1 MSELNPKKLQKE
13 RVARM
18 ESYTKVM
25 ANLYDKALLD
35 ISKIFSTIDYNPNVP
50 FSFSDYGK
58 FDQVNKIMTTLEND
72 IQKIVDN
79 SIVNEYKSAYADC
92 DTLLAETL
100 GNNIPENVMKAFAP
114 KLTSGIAANMFA
126 KEISKSNITASQ
138 RVWNGAVLGQMETAV
153 QEALSEGMPAKRMAT
168 LLQKYLVEPDSCFRR
183 FRIKTGVDADGK
195 SSYGRKWKKRTR
207 HSNGKETWSDAD
219 PRDFPVGQGI
229 YHSSYKNAFRYA
241 RTTTNIAYRTADYQR
256 YQDFAFVIGIE
267 IRLSN
272 NPAHVRDICDELKGK
287 YPKDFKW
294 TGWHPNC
301 MCHQIPILAKKEET
315 DEMVDAILSG
325 DSPENVKV
333 DSRVEEM
340 PKNFVAWLKSNKSRF
355 DLADKNNTLPYFLRD
370 NRKRVNAILEKANVE
385 QWKTIAKT
393 YNIMTHGVAAKTD
406 NELRELFISNP
417 ISDFNI
423 LQFESDLESI
433 ISEYKDVII
442 SKRLTFSK
450 KDISFLFKTKRGIII
465 ERAFLINPKGEKVV
479 HHELFTLP
487 KELQKKGIS
496 KKVFSKLYDGYKTAK
511 IDLMDIYANIDQGG
525 YSWARYGF
533 TFWQGKN
540 YLTTMIK
547 SYAKDKRID
556 CTEAINIINE
566 WYSKNKDTDPFPMN
580 LLTGYGWSKQ
590 LLQNTGWS
598 GVLYT
603 NDVTQMA
610 VFKDYLTSK

>member
-1 MSELNPKKLQKE
+1 MGKIDHKKLRNELSKRTE
-13 RVARM
+13 RYA
-18 ESYTKVM
+18 ESVRE
-25 ANLYDKALLD
+25 LYDVALAD
-35 ISKIFSTIDYNPNVP
+35 ISKILSDIDYNQSEP
-50 FSFSDYGK
+50 FSFENYGK
-58 FDQVNKIMTTLEND
+58 FNKVDEIMTELEQNV
-72 IQKIVDN
+72 QSVVDN
-79 SIVNEYKSAYADC
+79 AILNEFRQAYSDC
-92 DTLLAETL
+92 DKVIAEAI
-100 GNNIPENVMKAFAP
+100 GENVSRNIMKAFAP
-114 KLTSGIAANMFA
+114 KIASNVASKTFA
-126 KEISKSNITASQ
+126 KEIAKGNITASQ

-153 QEALSEGMPAKRMAT
+153 QESLFEGTSARRMAT
-168 LLQKYLVEPDSCFRR
+168 KLQQFLTDPDSCFRR
-183 FRIKTGVDADGK
+183 FRISTGVDADGK
-195 SSYGRKWKKRTR
+195 NAYGRKWKKRVR
-207 HSNGKETWSDAD
+207 HSDGSITWKDAD
-219 PRDFPVGQGI
+219 PKDYPTGQGI

-241 RTTTNIAYRTADYQR
+241 RTTTNIAYRTADYNR
-256 YQDFAFVIGIE
+256 YQELAFIIGIE

-272 NPAHVRDICDELKGK
+272 NPAHISDICDELKGK

-301 MCHQIPILAKKEET
+301 MCYQVPILAKQADLDK
-315 DEMVDAILSG
+315 MVDSILDG
-325 DSPENVKV
+325 EDPENVEV
-333 DSRVEEM
+333 DNKIEDM
-340 PKNFVAWLKSNKSRF
+340 PENFVEWLKSNKSRF

-370 NRKRVNAILEKANVE
+370 NQKRVNAILEKANAE

-393 YNIMTHGVAAKTD
+393 YNIMTHGVFAKTD
-406 NELRELFISNP
+406 SELRELFISNP

-423 LQFESDLESI
+423 LKFETDFESI

-450 KDISFLFKTKRGIII
+450 KDISFLFKTKQGIII
-465 ERAFLINPKGEKVV
+465 ERVFLINSKGEKVV

-487 KELQKKGIS
+487 KKLQKKGIS
-496 KKVFSKLYDGYKTAK
+496 KKVFNKLYDGYKTAK

-540 YLTTMIK
+540 YLLTMIK

-580 LLTGYGWSKQ
+580 LLTGYDWSKR
-590 LLQNTGWS
+590 LLQNTGWN
-598 GVLYT
+598 GRIYT
-603 NDVTQMA
+603 DDVIQMA